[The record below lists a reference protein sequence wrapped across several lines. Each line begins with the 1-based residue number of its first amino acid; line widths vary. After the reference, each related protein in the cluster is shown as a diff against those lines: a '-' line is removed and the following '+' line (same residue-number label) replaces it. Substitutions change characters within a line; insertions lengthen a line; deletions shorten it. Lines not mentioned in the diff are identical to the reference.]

1 MNFWATRLAGAP
13 PQASVEA
20 PVVPVQVQGAWF
32 SNPLLNGQQQPA
44 QQAPPQE
51 VFVPS
56 RDGTVVKTKKP
67 LASRNAGT
75 CPECGG
81 GNYGRTGPSNN
92 YERCFE
98 CGYNSRFEQA
108 MAGAGI
114 PSGAAPA
121 APTVQVASGGGKGS
135 INNFH
140 PDIIVARLSD

>member
-1 MNFWATRLAGAP
+1 MNFWATRLAGGP
-13 PQASVEA
+13 PQAPVETPA
-20 PVVPVQVQGAWF
+20 VPLQVQGAWF

-44 QQAPPQE
+44 AVVQTEQPVE
-51 VFVPS
+51 VNT
-56 RDGTVVKTKKP
+56 RKP

-75 CPECGG
+75 CPDCGG

-108 MAGAGI
+108 LAGAGI

-121 APTVQVASGGGKGS
+121 APTMQVASGGGKGS

-140 PDIIVARLSD
+140 PKTFIAHI